1 MLFLFLVF
9 SCVIWKY
16 TMPSFN
22 VIPLPF
28 TKKNGEKT
36 FKIDSLYFFLMDMDK
51 RPIFHIFI
59 EYKSRIE

>member
-1 MLFLFLVF
+1 
-9 SCVIWKY
+9 
-16 TMPSFN
+16 MPSFN